1 MIFSIA
7 FKKNILF
14 LLIICIK
21 WIEIYTIEFVY
32 ENRLKN
38 LQYFEDKIYSQNGE
52 DGILLVLL
60 DIIGIKSKYYVEFG
74 VENGMECN
82 TRILREKLN
91 FTGLLMDGGNENKD
105 INLNREFI
113 TERNII
119 DLFNNYNVPQ
129 SFDVLSVDVDMFDWW
144 ILLRILR
151 DSSYKP
157 RIIIVETNPTLCL
170 EETSANNNIKE
181 YIKQYSKINA
191 EPLVVIHPNMTD
203 QLVWDATRYAGANP
217 LAFRLLGIYL
227 SYSIILQ
234 LFL

>member
-1 MIFSIA
+1 MIFSTLVI
-7 FKKNILF
+7 KKLLF
-14 LLIICIK
+14 ISIICIN
-21 WIEIYTIEFVY
+21 WIEIYTIEYIY

-82 TRILREKLN
+82 TRILRERLN

-113 TERNII
+113 TERNIL
-119 DLFNNYNVPQ
+119 DLFYDYNVPE

-170 EETSANNNIKE
+170 EETSDYGIKE
-181 YIKQYSKINA
+181 YIKQYSKINS
-191 EPLVVIHPNMTD
+191 EPLVVVHPNMTD
-203 QLVWDATRYAGANP
+203 QVVWDSSRYAGANP
-217 LAFRLLGIYL
+217 MAFRLLGVY
-227 SYSIILQ
+227 
-234 LFL
+234 FN